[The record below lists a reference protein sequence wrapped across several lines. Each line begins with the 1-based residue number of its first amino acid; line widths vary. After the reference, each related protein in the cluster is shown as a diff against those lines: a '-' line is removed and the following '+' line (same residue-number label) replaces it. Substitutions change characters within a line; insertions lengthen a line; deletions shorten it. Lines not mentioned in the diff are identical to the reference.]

1 MEDKKDALISKTIS
15 MLLDNGFAVADIG
28 GQFSASFDII
38 ARRDIERYVLKVLY
52 NIDTLKPTTA
62 YQLAKV
68 AKFLRSTAAIVGEK
82 AGGGPLEDG
91 VIYYRHGIPIS
102 SLETF
107 RDYVN
112 GEKPYIYSGPGGFYV
127 KINGEALRE
136 MRMKMSLSIG
146 YLSHYLGVSRRSV
159 SLYENGSSATIDI
172 FLKLQEII
180 KSDLV
185 DHTDL
190 FKIIPD
196 NFPEEERVDDVYIQ
210 MLLDIFERI
219 GLDTKPAYRMPFDI
233 LARDEEVVSLI
244 ASLLSEE
251 ADRTKIEIMKKISS
265 VLEDD
270 AFLISKHST
279 TKENI
284 IGCPVINIVD
294 LEKMT
299 GKDELLRMLEKR
311 AR

>member
-15 MLLDNGFAVADIG
+15 MLLDNGFSVADTR

-62 YQLAKV
+62 YELAKV
-68 AKFLRSTAAIVGEK
+68 AKFLRSTATIVGEK
-82 AGGGPLEDG
+82 TGGGLLEDG

-107 RDYVN
+107 RNYIN
-112 GEKPYIYSGPGGFYV
+112 GERPYIYSGPGGFYV

-159 SLYENGSSATIDI
+159 SLYESGSSATIDI

-180 KSDLV
+180 KGDLV
-185 DHTDL
+185 DHQDL
-190 FKIIPD
+190 FKIL
-196 NFPEEERVDDVYIQ
+196 PEELPEERVQDIYVQ
-210 MLLDIFERI
+210 MLLDILERI
-219 GLDTKPAYRMPFDI
+219 GLDTRPAYRMPFDV
-233 LARDEEVVSLI
+233 LARDEDVISLI
-244 ASLLSEE
+244 ASILSEDTE
-251 ADRTKIEIMKKISS
+251 STKIQLMKRISD
-265 VLEDD
+265 VLEED
-270 AFLISKHST
+270 AFLISKRST
-279 TKENI
+279 TRENI
-284 IGCPVINIVD
+284 NGCPVVNLVD
-294 LEKMT
+294 LERIT